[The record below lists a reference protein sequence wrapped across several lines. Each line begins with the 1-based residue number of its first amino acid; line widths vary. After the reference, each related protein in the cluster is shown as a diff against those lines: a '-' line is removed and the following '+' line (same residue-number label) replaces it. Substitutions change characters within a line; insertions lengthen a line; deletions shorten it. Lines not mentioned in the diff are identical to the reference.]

1 MNLTTMKKRSKKNS
15 IDGVN
20 LPDSR
25 LVELLDRCAISVK
38 GIEKNTKK
46 QKQDGKKSK

>member
-1 MNLTTMKKRSKKNS
+1 MKKRSKKNS
-15 IDGVN
+15 IDGTN

-38 GIEKNTKK
+38 DIEKNSKK
-46 QKQDGKKSK
+46 QKQDGKKRR